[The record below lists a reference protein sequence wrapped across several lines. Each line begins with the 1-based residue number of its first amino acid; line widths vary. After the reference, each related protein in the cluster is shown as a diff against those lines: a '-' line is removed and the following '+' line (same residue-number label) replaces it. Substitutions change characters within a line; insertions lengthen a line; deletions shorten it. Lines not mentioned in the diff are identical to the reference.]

1 MYCLES
7 SVAKNN
13 CGSEMSREHRKM
25 FSVLENVCSVIS
37 ESNSQLNTRYF
48 EFALIVINRYM

>member
-7 SVAKNN
+7 SVVKNN

-25 FSVLENVCSVIS
+25 FSVLENVCGVIS
-37 ESNSQLNTRYF
+37 ESNSQLNTGYF
-48 EFALIVINRYM
+48 EFALIVINR